1 MINKFLLNKILLS
14 WGDEDGSKQTDSN
27 IIKAGNIAAAL
38 SPYTIKCIY
47 DELSKGVKIID
58 LSTIERNIKLHKI
71 KATVPQMLNIYI
83 NGEKLDMNKDI
94 SRRGILLTSEFDN
107 IQGKKEV
114 TFSFKLNN
122 ERVLFALPSLFVN
135 CVMLSEVTEFLDFD
149 KLRELIIQYPGF
161 ETASRRRAKSSASGA
176 ALPSSTSMTSSARRM
191 AARLRS
197 TPRRSTVSA
206 VSRMPAVSVRRR
218 SCPPKRSFSS
228 MVSRVVP
235 GTAVTMARS

>member
-94 SRRGILLTSEFDN
+94 SPVGQIRIGCSCYNYKAQALYLSVNLGARVKHIMIGSEYDIDINEVSN
-107 IQGKKEV
+107 IGYFMGK
-114 TFSFKLNN
+114 
-122 ERVLFALPSLFVN
+122 
-135 CVMLSEVTEFLDFD
+135 
-149 KLRELIIQYPGF
+149 IGF
-161 ETASRRRAKSSASGA
+161 
-176 ALPSSTSMTSSARRM
+176 M
-191 AARLRS
+191 
-197 TPRRSTVSA
+197 
-206 VSRMPAVSVRRR
+206 
-218 SCPPKRSFSS
+218 F
-228 MVSRVVP
+228 
-235 GTAVTMARS
+235 